1 MKDLLPDDRPREKLR
16 QHGAAALGDNEL
28 IALVIGNGSRR
39 GNALSVAN
47 ALLAAHGGLHEL
59 ARCMPD
65 ELVTDRRHRP
75 RPRRADCGGARTGTP
90 DAGARTGRA
99 SADSRIRP
107 TRRRICMPR
116 FGSRGVEQFG
126 ILLLDAKHRVMR
138 TAVLAVGTLNSSV
151 VEPRDVFREAAIGG
165 ATAIVIFHNHPSGD
179 PTPSPDDVALTRRLV
194 AAGSLIGIDVVD
206 HVILGDAR
214 YCSIKEIEGL

>member
-1 MKDLLPDDRPREKLR
+1 MKDLLPDDRPREKLLH
-16 QHGAAALGDNEL
+16 HGAAALGDNEL

-47 ALLAAHGGLHEL
+47 ALLAAHGGLHGL
-59 ARCMPD
+59 ARCTAD
-65 ELVTDRRHRP
+65 ELVRTAGIGRARAAQIVAALELGRRTLAHAP
-75 RPRRADCGGARTGTP
+75 GARPQIRNSG
-90 DAGARTGRA
+90 DAAA
-99 SADSRIRP
+99 YL
-107 TRRRICMPR
+107 MPR
-116 FGSRGVEQFG
+116 YGARGVEQFG

-138 TAVLAVGTLNSSV
+138 AAVLAVGTLNSSV

-179 PTPSPDDVALTRRLV
+179 PTPSPDDVAVTRRLV

-206 HVILGDAR
+206 HLILGDTR
-214 YCSIKEIEGL
+214 YCSMKEDEER